1 MTVAHDTAFGPWRR
15 GVPDRERAV
24 QLAELRALVFV
35 LCGHGHPLVKALRA
49 AEGGDEAVLAA
60 ALAQLDGLP
69 SLNRRRV
76 LATFNALRTNGKVS

>member
-1 MTVAHDTAFGPWRR
+1 MTVASDAAFGPWRQ
-15 GVPDRERAV
+15 GIPDRDRAV

-35 LCGHGHPLVKALRA
+35 LCGPAHPLVKALKA
-49 AEGGDEAVLAA
+49 ADAGDEAVLAA

-76 LATFNALRTNGKVS
+76 LGTFAALRGSR